1 MKKKL
6 LLLLLFW
13 SIPIFADDTCLELCS
28 SCMENSNQSS
38 CAKVETLCKC
48 SAIIDNLKQE
58 LLANPSATEDTANS
72 LNQDSLE
79 AVNTQ
84 PDSLENQENANTAD
98 TTTVADNTALDSSTQ
113 VQESVQTNLPIAENQ
128 APVAET
134 NNETEKKKDRIFYF
148 GVSLAFEQFLEETV
162 ANYDVSESDNDYAH
176 LGANFGFFLRW
187 YFYSAGSFQLGLNAV
202 YHHGHY
208 DIEDYEFRLGSKR
221 NYYSHDVSIDYHN
234 IMAEIPLTF
243 RFGIPFILSPY
254 ISLDIHV
261 RKPIYAWI
269 DYDAYI
275 SLHFEDYRYSTDDYY
290 NFDDDGSCSGA
301 FTEDD
306 WEFLGYLGFGLELT
320 RHLSVQWQMLLIDAV
335 TYTTEILNYKL
346 LNNTWRISL
355 DIAI

>member
-1 MKKKL
+1 M
-6 LLLLLFW
+6 
-13 SIPIFADDTCLELCS
+13 
-28 SCMENSNQSS
+28 
-38 CAKVETLCKC
+38 
-48 SAIIDNLKQE
+48 
-58 LLANPSATEDTANS
+58 
-72 LNQDSLE
+72 NQDSLE

-208 DIEDYEFRLGSKR
+208 DIEDYEFRLQNSNKNLSK
-221 NYYSHDVSIDYHN
+221 
-234 IMAEIPLTF
+234 
-243 RFGIPFILSPY
+243 
-254 ISLDIHV
+254 
-261 RKPIYAWI
+261 
-269 DYDAYI
+269 
-275 SLHFEDYRYSTDDYY
+275 
-290 NFDDDGSCSGA
+290 NFSKIK
-301 FTEDD
+301 
-306 WEFLGYLGFGLELT
+306 
-320 RHLSVQWQMLLIDAV
+320 LLI
-335 TYTTEILNYKL
+335 K
-346 LNNTWRISL
+346 
-355 DIAI
+355 